1 MKFKANQLE
10 LIQQRISKT
19 QKTLHLLRYVLVTSY
34 YNNQE
39 TKINE
44 SVEVESQDR
53 IHPAIKKLF
62 ANNSPNNYLYN
73 MSTRRKRNK
82 QKNFYENMVI
92 QESDEQTMKQDSIEI
107 KFENDTDYKQ
117 EEVHQES
124 LTDTKIID
132 TSVRNRKKVKHRI
145 IVGNISKWM
154 PSDNDDDKSTHKWM
168 VYVRGPKDTPNV
180 SHIIDK
186 VVFYLHPSYKPNDIV
201 EAT

>member
-10 LIQQRISKT
+10 LLQQRISKT

-39 TKINE
+39 TKVTE
-44 SVEVESQDR
+44 TVEVDSQSR

-62 ANNSPNNYLYN
+62 ANNAPNNYLYS

-92 QESDEQTMKQDSIEI
+92 QESDEQTMKQDSDEI
-107 KFENDTDYKQ
+107 KFESDK
-117 EEVHQES
+117 EKKPEIPSEP
-124 LTDTKIID
+124 LTNTNNSDMSI
-132 TSVRNRKKVKHRI
+132 RNRKKVKHRI

-168 VYVRGPKDTPNV
+168 VYVRGPKDSPNV
-180 SHIIDK
+180 SHIIEK